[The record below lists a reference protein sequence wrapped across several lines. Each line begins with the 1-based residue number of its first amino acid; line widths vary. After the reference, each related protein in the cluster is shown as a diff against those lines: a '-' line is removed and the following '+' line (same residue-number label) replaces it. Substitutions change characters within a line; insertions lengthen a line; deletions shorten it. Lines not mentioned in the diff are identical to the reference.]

1 MKSSGLI
8 KSSGAVLAGLCCCA
22 AWAQAQPSSAALP
35 DYSRATKVFPRV
47 DMPYRSGAVPEPNLA
62 NSASAHLEVQDGK
75 LRLSMAQVVAAVI
88 ANNLA
93 VASARYYPS
102 MAQTDLLRAR
112 SGQSPRGVDAAVIPS
127 VVFAGAEGGSILGT
141 AGGGSSGASNAGGIT
156 GSASAVNIRPAGVFD
171 PSVSVAFSV
180 DHTSSPL
187 NTEIVSGL
195 PSVATG
201 TRAFSVS
208 YTQAFPSGTS
218 FAVSYGYQ
226 RQGSTQLH
234 LLFDPAFTPGFTASV
249 SQQML
254 NGFGYKVNRAL
265 IMVAENEQKI
275 ERESFRQ
282 QTVTALVSA
291 ENAYWD
297 LIAAQESVRASE
309 LALAAA
315 ERLANNNRESFEVGV
330 MSRLDVVTAESQAA
344 ASRRDLIV
352 AQTNVQY
359 AELNLKSMLTKSLD
373 EPLASAV
380 IETTDSFPDPEQA
393 QLPSLD
399 KATAIAKE
407 NRPEISVAE
416 GNMKSQRDVQPFV
429 RNSLLPNVN
438 IFGLVNTE
446 ALYNV
451 FGTSFVEV
459 AQAKYPQVAF
469 GVSVTFSLRN
479 RQAQADEVRSRL
491 EYRQSEDTLVRT
503 KSQVE
508 VDVQNALIAST
519 QSKAQTAAA
528 REATRLAVVKLDAEQ
543 KKLAVGISTSY
554 NVILAQRDV
563 FTARLAEVQAR
574 DTYAKARVTLD
585 QAMGTT
591 FENSQITVDEA
602 LKGSL
607 NSVVQ

>member
-1 MKSSGLI
+1 MK
-8 KSSGAVLAGLCCCA
+8 AAVVLAGMCCGA
-22 AWAQAQPSSAALP
+22 AWAQAQPSNAALP
-35 DYSRATKVFPRV
+35 DYSRAARVFPRV
-47 DMPYRSGAVPEPNLA
+47 YEPYVSRPVPEPNLA
-62 NSASAHLEVQDGK
+62 NSANAHLEVQDGK

-141 AGGGSSGASNAGGIT
+141 AGGGSGGASNAGGIT
-156 GSASAVNIRPAGVFD
+156 GSASSVNVRPSGVFD
-171 PSVSVAFSV
+171 PSVSFSFSV

-195 PSVATG
+195 PSVTTG
-201 TRAFSVS
+201 TRAFSLG

-218 FAVSYGYQ
+218 FSVSYGYQ

-234 LLFDPAFTPGFTASV
+234 LLFNPAFTPGFTASV

-315 ERLANNNRESFEVGV
+315 DRLANNNRESYEVGV

-344 ASRRDLIV
+344 GSRRDLIV
-352 AQTNVQY
+352 AQTNEQY
-359 AELNLKSMLTKSLD
+359 AELNLKSMLVKSLD
-373 EPLASAV
+373 EPLASAP
-380 IETTDSFPDPEQA
+380 IEATDAFPDPEQA

-407 NRPEISVAE
+407 NRPEISVAQ
-416 GNMKSQRDVQPFV
+416 GNMKSQTDVQPFV

-438 IFGLVNTE
+438 IFALVNTE

-508 VDVQNALIAST
+508 IDVQNALIAST

-528 REATRLAVVKLDAEQ
+528 KEATRLAVVKLDAEQ

-574 DTYAKARVTLD
+574 DAYAKARVTLD

-607 NSVVQ
+607 KSVVQ